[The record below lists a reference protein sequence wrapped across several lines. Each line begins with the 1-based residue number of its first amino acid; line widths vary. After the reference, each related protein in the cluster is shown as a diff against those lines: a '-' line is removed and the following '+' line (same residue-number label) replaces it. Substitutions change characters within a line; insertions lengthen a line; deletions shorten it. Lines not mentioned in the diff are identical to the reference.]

1 MLGFITLFFPA
12 VLSVA
17 LVDHMR
23 KIKLSVR
30 GMIYCYATANLF
42 INVAC
47 ILIKMGLFQVA
58 ITSTALSANMTMQM
72 SVDYLIFAIPMA
84 IVFAFIAILL
94 ENKNILVKKSNNEEN
109 KEN

>member
-1 MLGFITLFFPA
+1 MLWFISLFFPA

-23 KIKLSVR
+23 KNRLSVR
-30 GMIYCYATANLF
+30 GLVYCYATANLF

-47 ILIKMGLFQVA
+47 MLIKMGLFQIA
-58 ITSTALSANMTMQM
+58 ITSTALSADMTMQM

-84 IVFAFIAILL
+84 VVFSFIATLL

-109 KEN
+109 K

>member
-1 MLGFITLFFPA
+1 MLWFISLFFPA

-23 KIKLSVR
+23 KNKLSVR
-30 GMIYCYATANLF
+30 GLIYCYATANLF

-47 ILIKMGLFQVA
+47 ILIKMGLFQIA
-58 ITSTALSANMTMQM
+58 ITSTSVSADMTLQM
-72 SVDYLIFAIPMA
+72 AADYLIFAIPLA
-84 IVFAFIAILL
+84 VVFAFIAALL

>member
-1 MLGFITLFFPA
+1 MLWFISLFFPA

-23 KIKLSVR
+23 KNRLSVR
-30 GMIYCYATANLF
+30 GLVYCYATANLF

-47 ILIKMGLFQVA
+47 MLIKMGLFQIA
-58 ITSTALSANMTMQM
+58 ITSTALSADMTMQM

-84 IVFAFIAILL
+84 VVFSFIATLL
-94 ENKNILVKKSNNEEN
+94 ENKKILVKKSNNEEN
-109 KEN
+109 K

>member
-1 MLGFITLFFPA
+1 MLWFISLFFPA

-23 KIKLSVR
+23 KNRLSVR
-30 GMIYCYATANLF
+30 GLVYCYATANLF

-47 ILIKMGLFQVA
+47 MLIKMGLFQIA
-58 ITSTALSANMTMQM
+58 ITSSALSADMTMQM

-84 IVFAFIAILL
+84 VVFSFIATLL

-109 KEN
+109 K

>member
-23 KIKLSVR
+23 KNKLSVR
-30 GMIYCYATANLF
+30 GLIYCYSTANLF

-58 ITSTALSANMTMQM
+58 ITSTALSANMTMQV

-84 IVFAFIAILL
+84 VVFSFIAILL
-94 ENKNILVKKSNNEEN
+94 ENKNILVKKNNNEEN

>member
-1 MLGFITLFFPA
+1 MLAFITLFFPA

-23 KIKLSVR
+23 KNKLSVR
-30 GMIYCYATANLF
+30 GLIYCCATANLF

-58 ITSTALSANMTMQM
+58 VTSTALSANMTMQM

-84 IVFAFIAILL
+84 VVFSFIAALF
-94 ENKNILVKKSNNEEN
+94 ENKNILVKKSNNEQN
-109 KEN
+109 KED